1 MLSFMLQDLSI
12 RNDVPFTRLILL
24 GNHTKVADG
33 YSKSGFRGE
42 CAMDLNDLDFWDFCL
57 QVFCQFTE
65 IVETMLETA
74 DSSDALN

>member
-1 MLSFMLQDLSI
+1 MLQDLSI

-33 YSKSGFRGE
+33 YSKSGYRGNGLGLLGFLS
-42 CAMDLNDLDFWDFCL
+42 ASILSI
-57 QVFCQFTE
+57 TE

-74 DSSDALN
+74 DSSDALNKGNPSR